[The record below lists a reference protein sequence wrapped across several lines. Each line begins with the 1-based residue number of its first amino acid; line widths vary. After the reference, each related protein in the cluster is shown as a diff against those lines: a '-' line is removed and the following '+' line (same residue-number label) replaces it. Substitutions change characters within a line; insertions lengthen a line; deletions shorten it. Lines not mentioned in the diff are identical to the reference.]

1 MKKFIQIFIYCFLIV
16 SVYFSNSCETID
28 DLQFDNLGL
37 RGQID
42 SLMTRVTSL
51 TEEIVEQKNLTKT
64 LTEDLTEQVSEN
76 KDVIAQTSESL
87 SNLISEVDNVEQ
99 DLGTLNNYVGE
110 MITSTGD
117 LTGRIK

>member
-1 MKKFIQIFIYCFLIV
+1 MKKLIRLFTYSFIIV

-42 SLMTRVTSL
+42 SLMTRVTLL

-64 LTEDLTEQVSEN
+64 FTPSSYWKSKIEQ
-76 KDVIAQTSESL
+76 QTTL
-87 SNLISEVDNVEQ
+87 KIKQSN
-99 DLGTLNNYVGE
+99 
-110 MITSTGD
+110 
-117 LTGRIK
+117 

>member
-1 MKKFIQIFIYCFLIV
+1 MKKLIRLFTYSFIIV
-16 SVYFSNSCETID
+16 SIYFSNSCETID

-64 LTEDLTEQVSEN
+64 LTDDLTEQVSEN
-76 KDVIAQTSESL
+76 KDVIAQTGESL

-99 DLGTLNNYVGE
+99 DLGT
-110 MITSTGD
+110 
-117 LTGRIK
+117 